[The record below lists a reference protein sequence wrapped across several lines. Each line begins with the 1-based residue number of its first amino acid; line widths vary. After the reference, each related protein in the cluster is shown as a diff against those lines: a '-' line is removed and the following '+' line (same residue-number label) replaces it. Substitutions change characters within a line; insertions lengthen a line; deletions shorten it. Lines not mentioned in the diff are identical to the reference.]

1 MPPAFYFGQVFG
13 REVIMAGVAAV
24 FLDGGHLDKVMHYDF
39 GDQRIDYEKLVQHMA
54 QPAEMLRAYY
64 YHCLP
69 Y

>member
-1 MPPAFYFGQVFG
+1 
-13 REVIMAGVAAV
+13 MAGVAAV